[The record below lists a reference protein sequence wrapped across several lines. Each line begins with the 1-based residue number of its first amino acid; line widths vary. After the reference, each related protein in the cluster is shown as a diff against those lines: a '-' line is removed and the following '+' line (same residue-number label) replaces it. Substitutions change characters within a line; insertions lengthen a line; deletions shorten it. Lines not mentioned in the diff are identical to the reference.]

1 MNKKT
6 LYGSLFLLLLS
17 LNVHARPMAIMH
29 EKTFDLSSHE
39 LSIQQPSICP
49 GDKNNETKQLNIY
62 PKHFSDTNNTGNLTC
77 SLCQVLVNVVD
88 NQIQHGNHTIIEI
101 TQVIKGLPAISSMGL
116 FGSLLEPILAGMT
129 MAQVL
134 LSINISEIINIIFI
148 KNF

>member
-1 MNKKT
+1 MI
-6 LYGSLFLLLLS
+6 S
-17 LNVHARPMAIMH
+17 LNKSFNSLGLINGSSPCKFIIKSASISSNTSNILSVPFWFSLLVRI
-29 EKTFDLSSHE
+29 DLVPKPSEISLILMSSVTT
-39 LSIQQPSICP
+39 II
-49 GDKNNETKQLNIY
+49 
-62 PKHFSDTNNTGNLTC
+62 SDLNLTFEA
-77 SLCQVLVNVVD
+77 
-88 NQIQHGNHTIIEI
+88 IEI